1 MERWAELV
9 NDSSYLFENVLPYF
23 KKTVSFSP
31 PIGTRFVNATPL
43 FNASAFDKDG
53 HPLQVS
59 YPKYATPFSTWAKR
73 GMDEAG
79 IQEVQDFN
87 SGTLM
92 GHQFCA
98 MTIQQVDASRSSSES
113 AFLQTGFKFGS
124 WTVYQFAM
132 AKKIIFDPQH
142 RATGV
147 IVQQGNQ
154 FVLTATREVIIS
166 AGAFQSPQL
175 LMVSGLGPA
184 QVLHTYGIELVADLP
199 GVGQNMWD
207 HVFFGPSYQVNVP
220 TIGMLGNDLLYLLNQ
235 VGMWLVGGNG
245 FLTNPSTDYLAFEK
259 LPQPLRSLFS
269 ESNEKELAW
278 FPNDWPEVEVRYT
291 ISLLF
296 CMSNAHRKVYLVYCG
311 ICIRGKLFGSICAAA
326 SKWAIC
332 QYCRCPG
339 SSNFTGK
346 HHHSF
351 SRYG

>member
-23 KKTVSFSP
+23 KKTVSFSS

-43 FNASAFDKDG
+43 FNDSAFDKDG
-53 HPLQVS
+53 QPLQVS
-59 YPKYATPFSTWAKR
+59 YPKYATPFSTWAKK

-79 IQEVQDFN
+79 IQEAQDFN
-87 SGTLM
+87 SGILM
-92 GHQFCA
+92 GHQYCS
-98 MTIQQVDASRSSSES
+98 MTIQQADASRSSSES
-113 AFLQTGFKFGS
+113 AFLQTGFKVGS

-132 AKKIIFDPQH
+132 AKKIIFDPQR

-154 FVLTATREVIIS
+154 FVLTASREVILS

-175 LMVSGLGPA
+175 LMVSGIGPA
-184 QVLHTYGIELVADLP
+184 EILHTYGIDLVADLP

-220 TIGMLGNDLLYLLNQ
+220 TLGMLDNDLSYLLNQ

-259 LPQPLRSLFS
+259 LPQASRSLLS
-269 ESNEKELAW
+269 GSNEKDLAW
-278 FPNDWPEVEVRYT
+278 FPNDWPEVEVRHVE
-291 ISLLF
+291 LLPPCF
-296 CMSNAHRKVYLVYCG
+296 LACQSSSQGRLSILRDPRTRETSRIHMRSNLELGNMPVLPV
-311 ICIRGKLFGSICAAA
+311 S
-326 SKWAIC
+326 W
-332 QYCRCPG
+332 
-339 SSNFTGK
+339 
-346 HHHSF
+346 
-351 SRYG
+351 